1 LKDQKR
7 EKNIRVRVFRA
18 PDDVESCRRFAEG
31 HANVLRDYGVTK
43 VTSAKN
49 DWFYNPGVFVII
61 VESED
66 GKHTYGGERVHI
78 ANDTQPLPIE
88 EAIGIVDTKIYP
100 LVAEYAKNKT
110 GELCG
115 LWNSKDIAGHGLSI
129 LLTRMGVTLARMLDM
144 GSLFVLCAPYTVAM
158 AKTYGFVIETS
169 IGKEGT
175 FYYPKLDLVATSLVI
190 NDVPLLSTAAEE
202 QRQEVV
208 NLLNKPIQ
216 QIFAEGP
223 KGKACVNIDLTLKRA
238 AAK

>member
-1 LKDQKR
+1 M
-7 EKNIRVRVFRA
+7 
-18 PDDVESCRRFAEG
+18 
-31 HANVLRDYGVTK
+31 
-43 VTSAKN
+43 
-49 DWFYNPGVFVII
+49 
-61 VESED
+61 
-66 GKHTYGGERVHI
+66 
-78 ANDTQPLPIE
+78 
-88 EAIGIVDTKIYP
+88 
-100 LVAEYAKNKT
+100 VAEYAKNKT

-129 LLTRMGVTLARMLDM
+129 LLTRMGVALARMLDM

-223 KGKACVNIDLTLKRA
+223 KGQACVNIDLTLKGA